1 MIAAGHGW
9 GLAVFPLAA
18 SAVAFVFAGVLG
30 RRFARKRRA
39 SEGAWTA
46 ALLMYAVGSLAMFL
60 GVVRGWT
67 IGDYRTYWLF
77 GAVLNVPYLFLG
89 EVYLLT
95 RWRAVGHGL
104 ALVLVALSAFA
115 AVSVWSARL
124 HGAALGSALP
134 LGKDAFGHG
143 ATPYRL
149 AQYYALPAY
158 FLLLGGLTWSAWA
171 HEGPAGPEGP
181 DRRHDLDRPGGHRGR
196 RGLRDRRG
204 VPPGPAVLGEPGGRG
219 DRDVRRVPRGRQAR
233 ASGLTDRRLALA
245 GVDLSGRS

>member
-1 MIAAGHGW
+1 VIAAGHGW

-158 FLLLGGLTWSAWA
+158 FLLLGGLTWSAW
-171 HEGPAGPEGP
+171 
-181 DRRHDLDRPGGHRGR
+181 RMRGR
-196 RGLRDRRG
+196 PDLKDRTAG
-204 VPPGPAVLGEPGGRG
+204 TIWIALGATVVAVGSGIGAGFHLVPLFSV
-219 DRDVRRVPRGRQAR
+219 
-233 ASGLTDRRLALA
+233 SLAA
-245 GVDLSGRS
+245 GVTVMFAGFLVAGRPARPA